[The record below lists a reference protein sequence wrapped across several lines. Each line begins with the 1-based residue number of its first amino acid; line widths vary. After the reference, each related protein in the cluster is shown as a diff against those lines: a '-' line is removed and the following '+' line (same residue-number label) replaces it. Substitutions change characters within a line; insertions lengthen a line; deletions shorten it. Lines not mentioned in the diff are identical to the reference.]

1 MRRGPIVASFLLAGI
16 AAAPGSAEERRTEAS
31 LHLGYT
37 GSSGIDSDEVAPS
50 GQAPTFV
57 EVRPK
62 SSFSWGLDVGY
73 FVTDRIQVAALA
85 TSQKSQLQYTV
96 GETFKQ
102 RGEGLDVQNF
112 MGTVAYHTGD
122 LDSLLRFYALAGLG
136 VTRYGEVSFE
146 GTRGQFAQTSGRTRF
161 ATTWGIG
168 VKGYE
173 HERFG
178 WKLGLRWTP
187 TNLGETSDEWACAP
201 FLPLAC
207 SVTGT
212 NTHYAQQYEVAAA
225 FIVRF

>member
-1 MRRGPIVASFLLAGI
+1 MTRAALVSSLALAAVVAASAR
-16 AAAPGSAEERRTEAS
+16 AEERRTEAS

-62 SSFSWGLDVGY
+62 SAFSWGLDVGY
-73 FVTDRIQVAALA
+73 FVTDRIQVAALV

-112 MGTVAYHTGD
+112 MGTVAWHTGD
-122 LDSLLRFYALAGLG
+122 LDSLLRFYALAGVG
-136 VTRYGEVSFE
+136 ATRYGEVSFE
-146 GTRGQFAQTSGRTRF
+146 GTRGQIAQTRGRTKF
-161 ATTWGIG
+161 ATTFGAG

-173 HERFG
+173 HDRFG
-178 WKLGLRWTP
+178 WKLGVRWTP

-212 NTHYAQQYEVAAA
+212 NTQYAHQYEAAAA